1 MVVVI
6 VIVIVVRK
14 FVVVYCSLSQFG
26 SSRSLAVEEVV
37 GRTHRN

>member
-14 FVVVYCSLSQFG
+14 FAVVYCSLSQFG
-26 SSRSLAVEEVV
+26 SSISLAVEEVV
-37 GRTHRN
+37 VRSHSN